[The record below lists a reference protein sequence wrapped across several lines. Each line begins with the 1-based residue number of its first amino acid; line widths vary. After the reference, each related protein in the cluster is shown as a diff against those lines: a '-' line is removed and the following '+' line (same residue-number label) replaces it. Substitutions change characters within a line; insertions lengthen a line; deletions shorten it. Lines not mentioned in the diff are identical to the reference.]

1 MYNGY
6 NSAGENNIIITQ
18 NRNSSEIC
26 LFLLILESVIT
37 KKWGVKWILS
47 SWAYKV

>member
-26 LFLLILESVIT
+26 LFFFADSGKCYYQKMGSQVD
-37 KKWGVKWILS
+37 S
-47 SWAYKV
+47 